1 MGDRKHMDFDQK
13 TELADALAE
22 CSAIKNDCETVVS
35 NLPKDIRDTIQ
46 KANNSRIYV
55 TNIVTKC
62 LEHKN
67 GLEKLVKIVGYFERG
82 SKPMRKVYEV
92 LVSIWEFEQ
101 ITEYEKLSGLFAIL
115 SDIKIKDEDLKK
127 YYKSSLAKG
136 MEQKPDAVTFRTII
150 KDLCD
155 IPPQSPHPMITF
167 IKTIAAKN
175 AQAAEKLKQWTDNA
189 APDFEPHTDI
199 DKPEQAE
206 NNDSSAPVYVLVE
219 VSPYPNVPKIDRQVL
234 SNITVYSWKHKK
246 IILRDDCLLSEFSE
260 KLDKLIM
267 KEFDENDDL
276 KFIDFILPCELI
288 HLETDQWD
296 MKEGRVWETKFGKKY
311 VVANRVNRFKF
322 HSRKTDVH
330 HDLRRIWKENWER
343 LNKNPQVS
351 IKTVGWVCCHKT
363 YDAQKLCKSFTD
375 SKSKKNC
382 LMMCFMP
389 NELAGLGFVIVHA
402 GIPVALLHRKSA
414 TSVENHKTV
423 ENKIKKM
430 LKGKKLTDLPDLIHE
445 KRSGEDEFGK
455 HLTLIW
461 DDPKRMPDE
470 KMREKSRLQAP

>member
-1 MGDRKHMDFDQK
+1 MDFDQK
-13 TELADALAE
+13 TELVDALTE

-35 NLPKDIRDTIQ
+35 NFPKDIRDTIQ

-67 GLEKLVKIVGYFERG
+67 GLEKLVKIVGYFEG
-82 SKPMRKVYEV
+82 NPEPMRKVYEV
-92 LVSIWEFEQ
+92 LLDIWEFGQ
-101 ITEYEKLSGLFAIL
+101 ITQYEKLSELFAIL
-115 SDIKIKDEDLKK
+115 SEIKIKDEDLKK

-136 MEQKPDAVTFRTII
+136 MEQKADAVTLWTIL

-155 IPPQSPHPMITF
+155 IPPQQPHPMMTF
-167 IKTIAAKN
+167 LKNIAEN
-175 AQAAEKLKQWTDNA
+175 INDAQTAGKLKQWTDNTVS
-189 APDFEPHTDI
+189 DFEGSTDI
-199 DKPEQAE
+199 ENPETS
-206 NNDSSAPVYVLVE
+206 DSSAPIYVLVE
-219 VSPYPNVPKIDRQVL
+219 VSPHPSVPQIDRQVL

-260 KLDKLIM
+260 KLDKLIL
-267 KEFDENDDL
+267 KEFDENDYL

-311 VVANRVNRFKF
+311 MVANRVNRFKF
-322 HSRKTDVH
+322 HSRETDVH

-351 IKTVGWVCCHKT
+351 VKTVGWVCCHET

-375 SKSKKNC
+375 SKSQKNC

-389 NELAGLGFVIVHA
+389 NEPTGLGLAIVHA
-402 GIPVALLHRKSA
+402 GIPVALLYRKSA

-445 KRSGEDEFGK
+445 KRSGEDDFGNR
-455 HLTLIW
+455 LTFIW
-461 DDPKRMPDE
+461 DDPERMPEE